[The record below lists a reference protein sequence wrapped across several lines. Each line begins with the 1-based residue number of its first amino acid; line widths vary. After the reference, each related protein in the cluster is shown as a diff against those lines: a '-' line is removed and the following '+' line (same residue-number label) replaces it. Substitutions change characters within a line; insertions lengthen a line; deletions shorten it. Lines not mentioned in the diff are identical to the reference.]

1 MAELIEH
8 NFDISIIEPEEFY
21 KIFLSGPNDQEQ
33 MKKAAIVDN
42 YVEAFNMLNNNKK
55 WLKRHNAKNPTVRIY
70 ALLHQFGDTRMGF
83 RMFIDARR
91 DIRTSIRNEMIKVVP
106 CHLINE
112 LVHVYLTEARPL
124 VMMYAN

>member
-8 NFDISIIEPEEFY
+8 NFDITIIEPDEFY

-42 YVEAFNMLNNNKK
+42 YVEVFNMLGNNKK

-91 DIRTSIRNEMIKVVP
+91 DIKSSIRNEMMKVVP
-106 CHLINE
+106 CHLIDE
-112 LVHVYLTEARPL
+112 LVHVYVTDAKSL
-124 VMMYAN
+124 VMLNAN

>member
-8 NFDISIIEPEEFY
+8 NFDITIIEPDKFY
-21 KIFLSGPNDQEQ
+21 KIFLGGPNDQEQ

-42 YVEAFNMLNNNKK
+42 YVEVFNMLSNNKK

-91 DIRTSIRNEMIKVVP
+91 DIRTSIRNEMMKVVP
-106 CHLINE
+106 CHLIDE
-112 LVHVYLTEARPL
+112 LVHVYVTDAKSL
-124 VMMYAN
+124 VMLNAN

>member
-8 NFDISIIEPEEFY
+8 NFDITIIEPDEFY

-42 YVEAFNMLNNNKK
+42 YVEVFNMLSNNKK

-91 DIRTSIRNEMIKVVP
+91 DIRTSIRNEMMKVVP
-106 CHLINE
+106 CHLIDE
-112 LVHVYLTEARPL
+112 LVHVYVTDAKSL
-124 VMMYAN
+124 VMLNAN